1 MLNYKRITHNHSDV
15 LVMIHGFLGNV
26 HTFEP
31 YIAKLEEHVDII
43 LVECPGHGEGSNF
56 KATWDFPYISQA
68 LIETI
73 AQFHYSNVY
82 LYGYSMGGRI
92 ALYTAIHYRD
102 YIHKL
107 ILESSTP
114 GLETTDAQIA
124 RIKQDLQQSASMI
137 TDYAAFVKRWE
148 QLPLFKTYHPLSH
161 VAEEKQRNTRLNH
174 EPLAVAKALIEYG
187 TGKQPNLWPH
197 LPELKLP
204 VLLLTGSLDTK
215 FCAIAKRMHTM
226 LPNST
231 HTIIDAGHTI
241 HVENSQIFDTIIVS
255 FIKEENH
262 D

>member
-1 MLNYKRITHNHSDV
+1 MLNYRRITHNHSDV

-31 YIAKLEEHVDII
+31 YISMLEEHIDILLI
-43 LVECPGHGEGSNF
+43 ECPGHGEENDF

-73 AQFHYSNVY
+73 AQFHYNNVY

-92 ALYTAIHYRD
+92 ALYTAIHYQD
-102 YIHKL
+102 HIHKL

-124 RIKQDLQQSASMI
+124 RIKQDLQQAAAMI
-137 TDYAAFVKRWE
+137 TDYTAFVNRWE
-148 QLPLFKTYHPLSH
+148 QLPLFRTYEPLTPA
-161 VAEEKQRNTRLNH
+161 AELRQRNTRLDH
-174 EPLAVAKALIEYG
+174 EPLAVAKALIDYG
-187 TGKQPNLWPH
+187 TGKQPSLWPH
-197 LPELKLP
+197 LHELKRP
-204 VLLLTGSLDTK
+204 VRILTGSLDTK
-215 FCAIAKRMHTM
+215 FCDIAKRMHTM